1 MAETEERPAPPPRR
15 WHWLALAAAGVVLAS
30 VTVTTTLW
38 WLMRDEPASAEAEV
52 AEGPAPALYAPL
64 RGPLLAHYTVGSR
77 QRYLQVAMTAL
88 TRDPEVVDAIEV
100 HLPLLRNHLL
110 VLLGS
115 RSFEEL
121 YEEEGRTRLSEQARD
136 LVNDL
141 LRQEIGRPGVEAM
154 LFTEFVMQ

>member
-30 VTVTTTLW
+30 GTVTTTLW

-88 TRDPEVVDAIEV
+88 TRDPEVVA
-100 HLPLLRNHLL
+100 P
-110 VLLGS
+110 S
-115 RSFEEL
+115 RSTCRCCATICWCCWAP
-121 YEEEGRTRLSEQARD
+121 GRSRSCTKKRA
-136 LVNDL
+136 
-141 LRQEIGRPGVEAM
+141 GPG
-154 LFTEFVMQ
+154 